1 MLLFLFIGSVVLIG
15 AGTFALVYAGH
26 QAAPEAADPQSP
38 HRWFHY
44 GAIVL
49 TVLGILLLIAGV
61 IAAANF
67 TR

>member
-1 MLLFLFIGSVVLIG
+1 VLLFLFSGCVVLIG
-15 AGTFALVYAGH
+15 AGAFALVYAGH
-26 QAAPEAADPQSP
+26 HAAAEAADPQSS
-38 HRWFHY
+38 RWFHY

-49 TVLGILLLIAGV
+49 TVLGVLLLVVAL